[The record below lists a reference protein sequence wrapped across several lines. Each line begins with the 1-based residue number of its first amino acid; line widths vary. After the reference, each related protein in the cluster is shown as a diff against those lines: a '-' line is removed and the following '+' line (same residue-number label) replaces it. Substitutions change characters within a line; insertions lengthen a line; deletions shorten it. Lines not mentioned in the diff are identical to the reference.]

1 MECPCKT
8 IFRCFPALSLSRS
21 ELAVLVNYEQ
31 TLKEVEDG
39 VGTIDSAVQSRIES
53 LRVRTYLD
61 YELLFSCAAVSAAA
75 AASSERNCDHSYSY
89 EKDE

>member
-8 IFRCFPALSLSRS
+8 IIRCLPALSLSRS

-31 TLKEVEDG
+31 TFKKVENG
-39 VGTIDSAVQSRIES
+39 VSTIDSAVQSRVES
-53 LRVRTYLD
+53 LRVRTSLD
-61 YELLFSCAAVSAAA
+61 YELLLSRAAVSAAA
-75 AASSERNCDHSYSY
+75 ACSERDCDHSYSY